1 MGKSALRNKKK
12 TFTASATKISRATNE
27 IAIAL
32 TLQQSARTENPQR
45 FSPSAGSTEFLKAI
59 EDLGLAPPWKRR
71 ACVQLSG
78 VRRLWEPLVRA
89 STFQKAIPSSSCAR
103 LFCPSRKLPVNS
115 KFPRNILNS
124 WV

>member
-32 TLQQSARTENPQR
+32 TLQQSARPENPQR

-59 EDLGLAPPWKRR
+59 EDLLLAPPWKRR
-71 ACVQLSG
+71 RSNALACSDRAFG
-78 VRRLWEPLVRA
+78 GCGNLWCAPAHFGKRYHPHHA
-89 STFQKAIPSSSCAR
+89 PDSSAYPGSC
-103 LFCPSRKLPVNS
+103 P
-115 KFPRNILNS
+115 
-124 WV
+124 

>member
-32 TLQQSARTENPQR
+32 TLQQSARRESPQR

-59 EDLGLAPPWKRR
+59 EDLRLAPPLVRGGLRRREEAHRR
-71 ACVQLSG
+71 AM
-78 VRRLWEPLVRA
+78 RWFRA
-89 STFQKAIPSSSCAR
+89 
-103 LFCPSRKLPVNS
+103 LGGLLLL
-115 KFPRNILNS
+115 NILPLARRD
-124 WV
+124 